1 MGGRF
6 YTKGGV
12 RTTTVY
18 LGLGSNLGDR
28 ATLLRAAVDVLVS
41 RGVLRAVAIS
51 PLYETDAETPDPQPA
66 YLNAVVRGDTDLSAQ
81 ALLEWCLRVEAELG
95 RVRPPG
101 RRHAPRT
108 VDIDVLLYGN
118 EVIDTTTLCVP
129 HPRLLERAFVRIPLS
144 DVAVPGLKHPT
155 SGVSLTADALG
166 GLGADRSITAAGML
180 VRRHGQG

>member
-1 MGGRF
+1 MRERF
-6 YTKGGV
+6 YTNGGV

-28 ATLLRAAVDVLVS
+28 ATLLHAAVDALVS
-41 RGVLRAVAIS
+41 RGVLRAAEVS

-66 YLNAVVRGDTDLSAQ
+66 YLNAVVRGETALSAQ
-81 ALLEWCLRVEAELG
+81 ALLEWCLRIEAELG

-108 VDIDVLLYGN
+108 VDIDVLLYGS
-118 EVIDTTTLCVP
+118 EVIETATLCVP
-129 HPRLLERAFVRIPLS
+129 HPGLLERAFVRIPLS
-144 DVAVPGLKHPT
+144 DVATPGLKHPT

-166 GLGADRSITAAGML
+166 GLWADRSMTS
-180 VRRHGQG
+180 